1 MTFVFIVFFIN
12 RYTQDY
18 PYATFIYLGENA
30 AGNTDVDAIL
40 VMDGISDAWVS
51 PAPNIIC
58 MTILKMYF

>member
-1 MTFVFIVFFIN
+1 MN
-12 RYTQDY
+12 RFTEDY